1 MPIPANSVFRLRI
14 EAERANLRDI
24 VDTVSSRKHLIRGNF
39 ETALETVSKL
49 DLLYENA
56 DNDNRRLLCETV
68 FRRICVRDGKI
79 VGVERNHPFELIYS
93 QAKNSGPLLSSLPFS

>member
-1 MPIPANSVFRLRI
+1 M
-14 EAERANLRDI
+14 ETE
-24 VDTVSSRKHLIRGNF
+24 SSRKRLVRGDF

-68 FRRICVRDGKI
+68 FRQICVRNGKI
-79 VGVERNHPFELIYS
+79 IGVERNHPFELIYS
-93 QAKNSGPLLSSLPFS
+93 QAKSSESFLSGQPIS